1 MRRAGLAI
9 AAALGLAVA
18 GCGGGGSSSTSTGSS
33 SSTTSAKPTTAAS
46 GKQIFT
52 TVGCANCH
60 TLADAGSKG
69 QVGPNLDN
77 LKPSMAAV
85 VNQVTHGGGGMP
97 AFDGQLS
104 KAQIRAVATYVSQV
118 AGQ

>member
-1 MRRAGLAI
+1 MRGAALVVAG
-9 AAALGLAVA
+9 ALGLAVA
-18 GCGGGGSSSTSTGSS
+18 GCGGGGGGGGGSTSTTG
-33 SSTTSAKPTTAAS
+33 AKPTSAASS

-52 TVGCANCH
+52 SVGCANCH

-77 LKPSMAAV
+77 LKPSMTAV

-118 AGQ
+118 AGG